1 MVLHMAVQIVS
12 CIILVDVF
20 IPGIQGCKR
29 ELSRERERERESS
42 KVFVNCELSRERA
55 LNCPKKAKRI

>member
-29 ELSRERERERESS
+29 ELSRVRERERE
-42 KVFVNCELSRERA
+42 L
-55 LNCPKKAKRI
+55 